1 MKRCRNCQI
10 TKPRN
15 MILAMARVQE
25 NRATP
30 QTAKIKVLS
39 WPGSFRKNDT
49 GSAAVCPVKKE
60 GAHMQL
66 FTSSFLTFTVLTWV
80 APPCEVAELQSHLTN
95 LWKPPLLNRGPR
107 CQDIKGKII
116 HSRSPKNILT
126 CLYWAVFSHR
136 SLPLSFDWIKS
147 SEEKK
152 RYLWIPMCREP
163 S

>member
-1 MKRCRNCQI
+1 MPCKERG
-10 TKPRN
+10 
-15 MILAMARVQE
+15 
-25 NRATP
+25 
-30 QTAKIKVLS
+30 
-39 WPGSFRKNDT
+39 GS
-49 GSAAVCPVKKE
+49 
-60 GAHMQL
+60 HMQL

-152 RYLWIPMCREP
+152 STYEYRCAGSPRKFTSRQSNKWAPPGKSWERVFSQQPDYQKSVLPWNTLI
-163 S
+163 SLGQV